1 MYHLIVPLMVFV
13 TDCDN
18 SDWEDNVPGAENQPT
33 VLQIPHNVFRVLRCG
48 TSQALQALMVPFR
61 TPCYYSNLQQS
72 NAPKRKS
79 ENLESPEENEA
90 ITI

>member
-33 VLQIPHNVFRVLRCG
+33 VLQIPHNVF
-48 TSQALQALMVPFR
+48 
-61 TPCYYSNLQQS
+61 
-72 NAPKRKS
+72 
-79 ENLESPEENEA
+79 
-90 ITI
+90 I